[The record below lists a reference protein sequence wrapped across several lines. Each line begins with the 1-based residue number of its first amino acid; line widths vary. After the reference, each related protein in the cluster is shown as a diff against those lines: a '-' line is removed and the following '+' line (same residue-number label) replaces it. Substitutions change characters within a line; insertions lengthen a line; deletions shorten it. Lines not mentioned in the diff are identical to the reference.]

1 MRNVIPNIKK
11 ESVTSQNDFN
21 NSKSYCYIS
30 SYNPNLKILH
40 LIITRFLI
48 KCYASNGFPKKL
60 NDKVYIQ
67 NGIRVINKYL
77 FPSLSSQRCKNFIWI
92 LMIGNEANITDI
104 KSKLNL
110 KKSFKS
116 VILYQK
122 DLKTFIKDNVKNF
135 DILITT
141 IIDYDDCIYYD
152 AVNDVRKIININ
164 KPILLHGY
172 NTGFYY
178 FESEDKYYYYH
189 YNNNEGI
196 WSIFLS
202 LILVLNKVNDTF
214 TVNDL
219 GEHCFIKK
227 AIIKLSK
234 SFGINQINYDPSIV
248 DTGDTKFIW
257 VRQNYS
263 GTSDYTDKL
272 NKKLMLKI
280 TNFNIS
286 KFYGN

>member
-1 MRNVIPNIKK
+1 MISK
-11 ESVTSQNDFN
+11 NDFN
-21 NSKSYCYIS
+21 NNKSYCYIS
-30 SYNPNLKILH
+30 SFNSNLKILH
-40 LIITRFLI
+40 LIITRFMI
-48 KCYASNGFPKKL
+48 KFYKSNGFPKKL
-60 NDKVYIQ
+60 DDKSYIL
-67 NGIRVINKYL
+67 NGIRVMNKYL
-77 FPSLSSQRCKNFIWI
+77 LPSLSNQRCKNFNWI

-141 IIDYDDCIYYD
+141 RIDYDDCIYYD

-189 YNNNEGI
+189 YNNNKGI
-196 WSIFLS
+196 WSIFIS
-202 LILVLNKVNDTF
+202 LILVLNKVNDII
-214 TVNDL
+214 TVYDL
-219 GEHCFIKK
+219 GDHSFIKN

-234 SFGINQINYDPSIV
+234 SYGINQINYDPSIV

-263 GTSDYTDKL
+263 GASDYTNKL
-272 NKKLMLKI
+272 NKKLMLNI
-280 TNFNIS
+280 TYFNIS